1 MQNIILIFFKDIF
14 LALIPIFVAID
25 VFGILPIYL
34 DFVKDTEADE
44 EKKIR
49 KNSLITAFSV
59 GIGFLLLGKSLFAV
73 MGISIYDFEM
83 AGGVLLFIIS
93 INNLLA
99 EKRKLYSSAD
109 KADLGVVPIGVP
121 LIVGPGVL
129 TTLLIITGI
138 YGYIIVTIAFIIN
151 LLIVYVVLK
160 NTRLFFKISRKKRF
174 ECRRKTCSTS
184 PCRIR
189 RNDDKGRGNKHH
201 YHLHEEPAFF
211 INSVRNSTPA
221 LPQIIR

>member
-34 DFVKDTEADE
+34 DFVKDTDTAE
-44 EKKIR
+44 EKNIR

-99 EKRKLYSSAD
+99 DKRKIYSSAD

-138 YGYIIVTIAFIIN
+138 YGYIIVTIAFIVN

-160 NTRLFFKISRKKRF
+160 NTRLFLRYLGKNGSNAAGKLAALLLAAYAVMM
-174 ECRRKTCSTS
+174 
-184 PCRIR
+184 IR
-189 RNDDKGRGNKHH
+189 VGVINTIITYMKS
-201 YHLHEEPAFF
+201 LH
-211 INSVRNSTPA
+211 SHS
-221 LPQIIR
+221 

>member
-1 MQNIILIFFKDIF
+1 
-14 LALIPIFVAID
+14 
-25 VFGILPIYL
+25 
-34 DFVKDTEADE
+34 
-44 EKKIR
+44 
-49 KNSLITAFSV
+49 
-59 GIGFLLLGKSLFAV
+59 

-160 NTRLFFKISRKKRF
+160 NTRLFLRYLGKNGSNAAGKLAALLLAAYAVMM
-174 ECRRKTCSTS
+174 
-184 PCRIR
+184 IR
-189 RNDDKGRGNKHH
+189 VGVINTIITYMKS
-201 YHLHEEPAFF
+201 LH
-211 INSVRNSTPA
+211 SS
-221 LPQIIR
+221 

>member
-1 MQNIILIFFKDIF
+1 MQNIIIIFFKDIF

-34 DFVKDTEADE
+34 DFVKDTETDE

-138 YGYIIVTIAFIIN
+138 YGYVVVTIAFIVN

-160 NTRLFFKISRKKRF
+160 NTRLFLRYLGKNGSNAAGKLAALLLAAYAVMM
-174 ECRRKTCSTS
+174 
-184 PCRIR
+184 IR
-189 RNDDKGRGNKHH
+189 VGV
-201 YHLHEEPAFF
+201 
-211 INSVRNSTPA
+211 INT
-221 LPQIIR
+221 IITYMKSIHSS

>member
-34 DFVKDTEADE
+34 DFVKDTDTDE
-44 EKKIR
+44 EKNIR

-83 AGGVLLFIIS
+83 AGGILLFIIS

-99 EKRKLYSSAD
+99 EKRKIYSSAD

-138 YGYIIVTIAFIIN
+138 YGYIIVTIAFIVN
-151 LLIVYVVLK
+151 LLIVYIVLK
-160 NTRLFFKISRKKRF
+160 NTRLFLRYLGKNGSNAAGKLAALLLAAYAVMM
-174 ECRRKTCSTS
+174 
-184 PCRIR
+184 IR
-189 RNDDKGRGNKHH
+189 VGVINTIITYMKS
-201 YHLHEEPAFF
+201 LH
-211 INSVRNSTPA
+211 SHS
-221 LPQIIR
+221 